1 MPHHHLE
8 LVFELGALDPEAAE
22 TACFDA
28 GAVAVTL
35 SSAPGAGELPVL
47 EPQPGEVR
55 LWPRTRVQALFQD
68 AEPERESA
76 LRAAVAARLGLEPER
91 LALRAVPERVW
102 EREWLRDFHALRFGE
117 RLWVCPQHESV
128 EQSDAVIVRLDP
140 GLAFGT
146 GTHASTALCLEWLDA
161 AARAPPSSARPCG
174 AGGVA
179 WRGAPGGAI
188 DVIDYGCGSGILAI
202 AALKLGARCAYA
214 FDYDPQ
220 ARLATAENAARNG
233 VSERLRICEGVA
245 DLPARCDLLL
255 ANILAA
261 VLIEHAE
268 QFAARVRRGGELVL
282 SGILAAEAG
291 EVAAGF
297 AKWFDMRRFA
307 LRDGWV
313 ALSGTRC

>member
-8 LVFELGALDPEAAE
+8 LVFDLGALDAQIAEA
-22 TACFDA
+22 ACFDA
-28 GAVAVTL
+28 GALAVTL
-35 SSAPGAGELPVL
+35 SSTPGDGELPVL

-55 LWPRTRVQALFQD
+55 LWPRTRMQALFQ
-68 AEPERESA
+68 AVGEPGRESA
-76 LRAAVAARLGLEPER
+76 LRAAVAARLGLDAEQ
-91 LALRAVPERVW
+91 LALRAVPERAW

-117 RLWVCPQHESV
+117 RLWICPQHETV
-128 EQSDAVIVRLDP
+128 EQSSAVIVRLDP

-161 AARAPPSSARPCG
+161 AA
-174 AGGVA
+174 
-179 WRGAPGGAI
+179 GAI
-188 DVIDYGCGSGILAI
+188 DVIVDYGCGSGILAI
-202 AALKLGARCAYA
+202 AALKLGARRAYA
-214 FDYDPQ
+214 FDHDPQ

-233 VSERLRICEGVA
+233 VSERLRVCERVA

-261 VLIEHAE
+261 VLIGEAE
-268 QFAARVRRGGELVL
+268 RFAACVRSGGELVV
-282 SGILAAEAG
+282 SGILVAEEG
-291 EVAAGF
+291 EVAAAF

-313 ALSGTRC
+313 ALCGTRC

>member
-1 MPHHHLE
+1 MPEHHLE

-22 TACFDA
+22 AACFDA
-28 GAVAVTL
+28 GAMAVTL
-35 SSAPGAGELPVL
+35 SSSPGAAEPPVL
-47 EPQPGEVR
+47 EPQPDEVR
-55 LWPRTRVQALFQD
+55 LWPHTRVQALFEDVGTPARQ
-68 AEPERESA
+68 SA
-76 LRAAVAARLGLEPER
+76 LRTALAARLGLESER

-117 RLWVCPQHESV
+117 HLWVCPQHETV
-128 EQSDAVIVRLDP
+128 EQSDVVIVRLDP

-161 AARAPPSSARPCG
+161 AARTQPTGG
-174 AGGVA
+174 A
-179 WRGAPGGAI
+179 GGAI

-202 AALKLGARCAYA
+202 AALKLGARRAYA
-214 FDYDPQ
+214 FDHDPQ

-233 VSERLRICEGVA
+233 VSERLRVCERVEE
-245 DLPARCDLLL
+245 LPARCDLLL

-261 VLIEHAE
+261 VLIAQAE
-268 QFAARVRRGGELVL
+268 QFAARVRSGGELLL
-282 SGILAAEAG
+282 SGILAAEEG
-291 EVAAGF
+291 EVAAAF

-313 ALSGTRC
+313 ALCGTRC